1 MNAICTFYVGLPW
14 YVFASV
20 SEFAVLF
27 EPLIDLISPFLALQ
41 ISIQYLPATQTELLL
56 LPRLFHRVFPSLYTF
71 PPIFSD
77 FFFSNKTPPSFLTLH
92 YSKHVWLSWELLHQ
106 TMMKLTLITTVIYRL
121 HLLTNFSSF
130 LQTEDSRTLC
140 EQTGLLPPTATW

>member
-1 MNAICTFYVGLPW
+1 MNAICTFYVGPLS

-20 SEFAVLF
+20 SELAVLF
-27 EPLIDLISPFLALQ
+27 ILLINLILPFLTLQ
-41 ISIQYLPATQTELLL
+41 ISIQCLVTTQTELLF

-71 PPIFSD
+71 PL
-77 FFFSNKTPPSFLTLH
+77 SFLTLH
-92 YSKHVWLSWELLHQ
+92 YSKYV
-106 TMMKLTLITTVIYRL
+106 IITVIYRL

-140 EQTGLLPPTATW
+140 EQTGLLPPTAT